1 VASIF
6 YRTGK
11 AVLVL
16 VLVVEYHILVRLT
29 SGSKTAGL
37 VWVPKLSGVFMGTA
51 VQLSDD
57 DIAFLVSLLKNSSQ
71 PLTTQQ
77 LIQALR
83 SRGR

>member
-1 VASIF
+1 MLA
-6 YRTGK
+6 
-11 AVLVL
+11 
-16 VLVVEYHILVRLT
+16 LVVEYHMLVRLP
-29 SGSKTAGL
+29 SGSQTAGL
-37 VWVPKLSGVFMGTA
+37 VWVPNLSGVLMGTA
-51 VQLSDD
+51 IQLNDD